1 MSRTHDCFGLLENQ
15 PLQWTLTKEGAAT
28 TMPPPK
34 VAASQYAPTTNGTA
48 AVAPQQQQFGYFE
61 ANLAPREEA
70 APSRQRTNNP
80 AQRAAVWWSGD
91 RVAQEML

>member
-1 MSRTHDCFGLLENQ
+1 MSRTHDCFGLLEDQ
-15 PLQWTLTKEGAAT
+15 PLQWTMTKEGAAT

-48 AVAPQQQQFGYFE
+48 AVAPQQQFGYFE

-70 APSRQRTNNP
+70 APSRQRSNNP